1 MSDIVDFTIAKLK
14 QLHKQY
20 EAKGDYPVAHALKH
34 VIDEYQ
40 SGNAEVIWKDGLPY
54 VKYLD
59 EL

>member
-1 MSDIVDFTIAKLK
+1 MSEIINFTIAKLK

-20 EAKGDYPVAHALKH
+20 EAKGDYPVADALKH

-40 SGNAEVIWKDGLPY
+40 SGNAEVVWKDGLPY

>member
-1 MSDIVDFTIAKLK
+1 MSEVIDFTIAKLK

-20 EAKGDYPVAHALKH
+20 EAKGDYPVADALKH

-40 SGNAEVIWKDGLPY
+40 SGNAKVVWKDGLPY